1 MGNKQR
7 KGRGWTYPRLF
18 RFTLVITYTLVVQ
31 APVHCV
37 LLSDDV
43 VALPCTSLKSV
54 TNP

>member
-31 APVHCV
+31 APVLDCCHYYY
-37 LLSDDV
+37 
-43 VALPCTSLKSV
+43 
-54 TNP
+54 NW